1 MKKKKLISGA
11 LALTLL
17 TGCSGSTTAAPVADA
32 LQKFFKTFT
41 ERDGGTTAP
50 AADDLLYQA
59 ADIRRDSQLL
69 TVDGVGVNAE
79 EYFYML
85 MNGISQEMYYN
96 GMSTSDDWSA
106 VGADGQST
114 SEYLKADALEGM
126 IVYQVVRNHAAELGV
141 ELSEER
147 KAEIREE
154 LDAAII
160 SRYGSEE
167 DFQNY
172 LLDELCI
179 SKDGFVALNE
189 VAYLSEA
196 LEEKLREDGTIAA
209 SEEATEKFL
218 QEQGIYGA
226 KHILVATR
234 DISEDKSFR
243 EFTDEEKAQALANAN
258 ELRQQLRNA
267 GDSEEKFDEL
277 MAEYSEDGRDENG
290 DLYSPEGYT
299 YVYPGQMVTTFE
311 AGAKALAVGEI
322 SEPIESPYGYHIILR
337 IAPDQEQAE
346 SDSLAYQYYDLTQ
359 QWSADAEVVTTTA
372 YDELDVQAFYDRLQE
387 ILDAREE
394 ARSAA
399 KESAEPE
406 ESPTESGEP
415 ETTPAN

>member
-1 MKKKKLISGA
+1 MKKKRIISGA
-11 LALTLL
+11 MALTLL
-17 TGCSGSTTAAPVADA
+17 AGCSGSTPAAPVADA
-32 LQKFFKTFT
+32 
-41 ERDGGTTAP
+41 
-50 AADDLLYQA
+50 DDLAYQA

-69 TVDGVGVNAE
+69 TVDGVSVDAE

-96 GMSTSDDWSA
+96 GMSASDDWSA
-106 VGADGQST
+106 VGEDGQSPA
-114 SEYLKADALEGM
+114 EYLKAEALES
-126 IVYQVVRNHAAELGV
+126 IVTYQVVRNHAAELGV
-141 ELSEER
+141 ELTEEW

-160 SRYGSEE
+160 SRYGNEE

-179 SKDGFVALNE
+179 SKEGFAGLNE
-189 VAYLSEA
+189 VSYLSEM

-243 EFTDEEKAQALANAN
+243 DFTDEEKAQALEKAN
-258 ELRQQLRNA
+258 ELRQQLRDA

-311 AGAKALAVGEI
+311 AGAKALAVGKI
-322 SEPIESPYGYHIILR
+322 SDPIESPYGYHIILR
-337 IAPDQEQAE
+337 ITPDMEQAE
-346 SDSLAYQYYDLTQ
+346 SDSLAYQYYELTQ
-359 QWSADAEVVTTTA
+359 QWSADAEIVTTAA
-372 YDELDVQAFYDRLQE
+372 YDALDVQAFYNRLQE

-394 ARSAA
+394 ARTAA
-399 KESAEPE
+399 QASAEPE
-406 ESPTESGEP
+406 ESPSESGEP
-415 ETTPAN
+415 EATPAN